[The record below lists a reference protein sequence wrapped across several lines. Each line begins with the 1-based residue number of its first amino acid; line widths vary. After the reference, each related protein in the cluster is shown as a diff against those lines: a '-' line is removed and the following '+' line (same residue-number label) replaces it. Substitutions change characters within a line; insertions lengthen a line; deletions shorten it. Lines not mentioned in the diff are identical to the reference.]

1 MSILSCAHTH
11 TTFCDG
17 KTPAADMARRAFE
30 SSFVSL
36 GFSSHAPQH
45 FDPKYCVSPDR
56 EDEYKNEIRALAREY
71 DGRMP
76 IYLGIERDLYSCANP
91 AGYDYFI
98 AAVHY
103 FEKPDG
109 RHAAVDGYPESLKA
123 YVDEFCGGDGMEMA
137 KRYFALLRDYVL
149 ESRPAIIAH
158 FDLLR
163 KNNAVLHIY
172 DEDSPAYRR
181 LALDALRPLADTG
194 ALLEVNTGAMARG
207 YLSTPY
213 PAAFLLKEWKAWG
226 GEVIVN
232 SDCHDMKFLTCG
244 FDEAEQLLLSLGYDH
259 AVRLGQREM
268 WERFRLG

>member
-30 SSFVSL
+30 LGFVSL

-45 FDPKYCVSPDR
+45 FDPKYCVSPDG
-56 EDEYKNEIRALAREY
+56 EEEYKSEIRALQREY
-71 DGRMP
+71 EGRMP
-76 IYLGIERDLYSCANP
+76 IYLGIERDLYSCADP

-109 RHAAVDGYPESLKA
+109 RHATVDGYPESLKA
-123 YVDEFCGGDGMEMA
+123 YVDEFCGGDGLTMA

-149 ESRPAIIAH
+149 SSRPAIIAH
-158 FDLLR
+158 FDLVR
-163 KNNAVLHIY
+163 KNNAVLRLY
-172 DEDSPAYRR
+172 DEDSPAYRA
-181 LALDALRPLADTG
+181 LALDALRPLVDTG
-194 ALLEVNTGAMARG
+194 TLLEVNTGAMARG
-207 YLSTPY
+207 YLATPY

-244 FDEAEQLLLSLGYDH
+244 FSEAEALLLSLGYDH
-259 AVRLGQREM
+259 AVRLGRREM